1 MCIFERKKNKKTT
14 TTKCNCNE
22 WLKKRP
28 LLETGNGTFS
38 FFLYYR
44 VKRLR
49 GRRRSSLQTWQRA
62 CECHASVIYNP
73 NHFMFGCY

>member
-1 MCIFERKKNKKTT
+1 MCIFEREKNKKTT

-38 FFLYYR
+38 FFY
-44 VKRLR
+44 
-49 GRRRSSLQTWQRA
+49 TT
-62 CECHASVIYNP
+62 E
-73 NHFMFGCY
+73 